1 LSTPE
6 DFREA
11 LLAAGLL
18 VDGGIPGVYH
28 RSFRYESVVRGV
40 QAYVSAPARGES
52 LLQLALPPVQART
65 TLETS
70 GYVSSFPNLM
80 GLVSSFAGTE
90 KEVSALLEETEGGGD
105 WMARMTPTDVALCSA
120 ACHGLY
126 PMLAGTTIPVDGR
139 RYEVHAWCFRHEPST
154 DPARMQSF
162 RMHEFVYVGTP
173 SGAESHR
180 EAWIGRATALLE
192 DLGLAIDVVPAN
204 DPFFGRAGRLLASNQ
219 RTKEL
224 KYELVAPIS
233 WESPGAISSGNY
245 HEDHFGSAFGLR
257 ADGEVAHSACFAF
270 GLDRISLALLYR
282 HGLDIEAWPADVLRR
297 LTADLDTGARATT

>member
-1 LSTPE
+1 LTTPE
-6 DFREA
+6 VFREA
-11 LLAAGLL
+11 LLDAGLL
-18 VDGGIPGVYH
+18 VDGGIAGVYH
-28 RSFRYESVVRGV
+28 RSFRYESIVRGV
-40 QAYVSAPARGES
+40 QAYVSAPARDES
-52 LLQLALPPVQART
+52 FLQLALPPVQALS
-65 TLETS
+65 TLEIS

-80 GLVSSFAGTE
+80 GLISSFAGTE
-90 KEVSALLEETEGGGD
+90 KEVSALVEETEGGGD
-105 WMARMTPTDVALCSA
+105 WTVRMTPTDVALCSA

-126 PMLAGTTIPVDGR
+126 PLLAGTTVPSEGR
-139 RYEVHAWCFRHEPST
+139 RYEVHAWCFRHEPSP

-173 SGAESHR
+173 SGAEAHR
-180 EAWIGRATALLE
+180 QAWIARATELLQG
-192 DLGLAIDVVPAN
+192 LGLSLDVVPAN
-204 DPFFGRAGRLLASNQ
+204 DPFFGRTGRLLASNQ

-233 WESPGAISSGNY
+233 SESPGAISSGNY

-297 LTADLDTGARATT
+297 LPATLDAGARATT